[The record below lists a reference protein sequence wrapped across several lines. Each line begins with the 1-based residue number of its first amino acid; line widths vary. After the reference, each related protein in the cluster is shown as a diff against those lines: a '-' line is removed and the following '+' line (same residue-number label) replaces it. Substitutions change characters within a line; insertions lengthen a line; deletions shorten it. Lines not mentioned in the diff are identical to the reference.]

1 MISLIVGA
9 VVMAVADRCLLKR
22 SDVADIELGE
32 VEYLD
37 GFIRVPIA
45 YTSKFPFLRGA
56 TVSYW
61 MQDARK
67 PTTVIEGEPRHL
79 AHAEKGKNSEWLFI
93 PTACMNKK
101 SGKWILTATVTHG
114 DSFINPLY
122 RIFPIVQRAQRSYQL
137 TFSQDVDNGR
147 E

>member
-9 VVMAVADRCLLKR
+9 VAMAVADRFLLKR
-22 SDVADIELGE
+22 SDVVDIELGD

-67 PTTVIEGEPRHL
+67 PTTVIQGEARHL
-79 AHAEKGKNSEWLFI
+79 ANAEKGQNSEWLYI
-93 PTACMNKK
+93 PTACMGKE
-101 SGKWILTATVTHG
+101 SGNWILTATVTHG
-114 DSFINPLY
+114 DSFVNPLY
-122 RIFPIVQRAQRSYQL
+122 RIFPIKLQARRSYYL
-137 TFSQDVDNGR
+137 TFSQDVNNGR
-147 E
+147 K